1 MSTPKS
7 SRKSLD
13 DIGDI
18 EFNVPTVGSNVK
30 INFNIFFNL
39 TDSIL
44 DFQIY
49 LSITHKHD
57 NFHCT
62 IFFFLAHSCGP
73 YCY

>member
-13 DIGDI
+13 DIGDTG
-18 EFNVPTVGSNVK
+18 FNVSTVGSNVK

-44 DFQIY
+44 DFELY
-49 LSITHKHD
+49 LSIPQKYD

-62 IFFFLAHSCGP
+62 IFPFFSP
-73 YCY
+73 